1 MDIAISKINVEQM
14 VYPDDSG
21 GIPQNAS
28 TKKPVANE
36 MSPDKKD
43 ATPDAIKALVE
54 DMQKSLDELSVGLQ
68 FSTYGEDA
76 KKIAVVVS
84 NRETG
89 EVIREIPSKE
99 LQELYTKINELT
111 GMLFDKVA

>member
-1 MDIAISKINVEQM
+1 MA
-14 VYPDDSG
+14 YPDDSG
-21 GIPQNAS
+21 GIPQNAV
-28 TKKPVANE
+28 TKKVVSNE
-36 MSPDKKD
+36 KPPDKKD
-43 ATPDAIKALVE
+43 ATPDALKALVAE
-54 DMQKSLDELSVGLQ
+54 MQKSLEELSIGLQ
-68 FSTYGEDA
+68 FSTYGEDS

-89 EVIREIPSKE
+89 EVIREIPSRE